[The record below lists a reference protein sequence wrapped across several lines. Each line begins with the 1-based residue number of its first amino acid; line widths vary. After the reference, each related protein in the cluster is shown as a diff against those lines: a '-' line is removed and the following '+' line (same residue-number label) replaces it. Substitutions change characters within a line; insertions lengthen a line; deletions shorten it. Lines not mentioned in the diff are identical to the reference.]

1 MNTKRSNIIIVAMLL
16 FSILSIMLIVF
27 IDRAHEDF
35 KKDIT
40 VSATGVTEKTL
51 TVRDLQLS
59 PTQQTEFDVGL
70 TCAASGSYHIS
81 LDYVE
86 QRDGGMKHFID
97 VVVKYNGEVV
107 YEGNLLELLDGDEIV
122 RFEGVLEEKEP
133 CTITIVYEMPIDVG
147 NEAQG
152 TSADFDIRL
161 RIEKS

>member
-1 MNTKRSNIIIVAMLL
+1 MNVKHSNIIIVAMLL
-16 FSILSIMLIVF
+16 FAVLSIMLIVF
-27 IDRAHEDF
+27 LNQAHEDF
-35 KKDIT
+35 KNDIT
-40 VSATGVTEKTL
+40 VSASGVTEKTL
-51 TVRDLQLS
+51 TVRDLKLT

-70 TCAASGSYHIS
+70 TCAASGSYNIS
-81 LDYVE
+81 LDYIE